1 MFRPSLY
8 TIIDKGSKYGLH
20 KFKDGKIYLVQQ
32 HASGDWQTLR
42 EPKESEIT
50 HFKNT
55 GQDVVPD
62 DVAGPD
68 S

>member
-1 MFRPSLY
+1 M
-8 TIIDKGSKYGLH
+8 DKGSKYGLH

-42 EPKESEIT
+42 APTESEIT

-55 GQDVVPD
+55 GQAVVPD
-62 DVAGPD
+62 DV
-68 S
+68 